1 MSGGALIERNDD
13 AWNVEARNETPTQR
27 LDRNFT
33 ELLQELRV
41 VQTGVQLLTG
51 FLLTLPFQQR
61 FTELGSAER
70 AVYLIAVAASVVA
83 TAFLAA
89 PVSLHRAL
97 FRRHRRRET
106 VQVAHVLAI
115 VGLAGLGC
123 AIVVVTLLIF
133 EVLLGWGA
141 GAAAAAVCTALLV
154 VLWLAVPL
162 AARRRAPLD

>member
-1 MSGGALIERNDD
+1 MRSTVAEQDD
-13 AWNVEARNETPTQR
+13 DWNVQARSETPTQR

-61 FTELGSAER
+61 FTMLAAPER
-70 AVYLIAVAASVVA
+70 AVYLIAVSASVVA

-89 PVSLHRAL
+89 PVSMHRAL

-106 VQVAHVLAI
+106 VQLAHGMAI
-115 VGLAGLGC
+115 VGLAALGC
-123 AIVVVTLLIF
+123 AIIAVTLLIF

-141 GAAAAAVCTALLV
+141 GAAAGAVCTALLI
-154 VLWLAVPL
+154 VLWLIVPL
-162 AARRRAPLD
+162 AARKRTPVD